1 MPRGRTRPSA
11 RSAAEPP
18 HAPPRGAPLPR
29 DASLPRAA
37 ACALLRAG
45 MLRAASAREEGAQ
58 VAGEK
63 DALFNFQF

>member
-1 MPRGRTRPSA
+1 
-11 RSAAEPP
+11 
-18 HAPPRGAPLPR
+18 LPC

-45 MLRAASAREEGAQ
+45 LLRAARAGAGEEGAQ
-58 VAGEK
+58 VAGED